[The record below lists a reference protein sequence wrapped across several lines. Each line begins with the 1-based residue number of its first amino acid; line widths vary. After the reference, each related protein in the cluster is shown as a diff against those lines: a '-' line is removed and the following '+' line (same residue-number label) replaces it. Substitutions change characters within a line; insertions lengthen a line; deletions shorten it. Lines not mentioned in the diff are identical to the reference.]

1 MVQLLRAYIR
11 ICLLRLGPQDLPA
24 SPFLLQLAAV
34 AMLLSGTLML
44 GLDLGAFTPA
54 LLGVLVDMVASAVL
68 IYLGLR
74 LAGKANRLVQALS
87 AIYGTA
93 AIFQLI
99 AIPIL
104 LVIGD
109 DPTQSP
115 VGQLAVLLYLGLL
128 MLSLTV
134 LGHILR
140 HALDTPLWSGVML
153 AIFYWLLF
161 NSLLSGL
168 GIVSSS

>member
-1 MVQLLRAYIR
+1 MIPLLRAYR
-11 ICLLRLGPQDLPA
+11 QICLLRLGPQDLPA
-24 SPFLLQLAAV
+24 SRFLLQLAAV

-44 GLDLGAFTPA
+44 ALDLGAFIPA
-54 LLGVLVDMVASAVL
+54 LLGVLVDMAASAL
-68 IYLGLR
+68 LLYLGLR
-74 LAGKANRLVQALS
+74 LIGRERRLVQSLS

-93 AIFQLI
+93 AILQLI

-109 DPTQSP
+109 DPAASP
-115 VGQLAVLLYLGLL
+115 LGQVAVLLYLGLL
-128 MLSLTV
+128 MLSLAV

-140 HALDTPLWSGVML
+140 HTFDTPLWAGVML

-161 NSLLSGL
+161 NSLLGGL
-168 GIVSSS
+168 GIVS